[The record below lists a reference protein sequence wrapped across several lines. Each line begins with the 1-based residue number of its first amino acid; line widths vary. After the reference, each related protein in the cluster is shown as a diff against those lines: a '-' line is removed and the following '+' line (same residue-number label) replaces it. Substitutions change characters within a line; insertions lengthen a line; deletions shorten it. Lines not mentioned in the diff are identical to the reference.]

1 LTISSTTRI
10 AGPFVGTGSASV
22 FPFTFKVFAA
32 SDLDVI
38 RLNSSTGVETTLV
51 LTTDYTVTLNG
62 NQNTNPGGS
71 VTLVAGALAS
81 GFTLTITSDIS
92 NLQPTDLTNQGG
104 FYPEVITDSL
114 DRATIQIQQMSE
126 DIGRSLKGPIS
137 DGSLNMELQTASIRA
152 NKYLVFDANG
162 LPITSAGSGADTA
175 LRTDLANTGV
185 TTAGAGLV
193 GFRNADA
200 SSVARTVLSKLRD
213 AVSVKDFGAAGDG
226 ATDDTAEIQAA
237 LDAVPAVGGC
247 VYFPAGTYVV
257 SAPLVVDSNTVLV
270 GDGMYV
276 SNLSA
281 TTAFTSSQ
289 AMVYANAENNIT
301 IEDLGFFGNTN
312 GTLGAGT
319 GIHLKNGTRNQVR
332 SCYVENTTQ
341 AGIRYEE
348 QNNGIID
355 GCTLNACG
363 RTGYTDNHGIMLY
376 SASGSAIQTYSC
388 KVTSNT
394 VTNAFRKGITTFSE
408 LLLYDLLISG
418 NTVTGSG
425 LGNIYVGGT
434 APTSTHDKIRVVG
447 NYVEGGP
454 INIQI
459 GSTSNSV
466 IDGNTC
472 GANTTASA
480 NIGFVD
486 STDLVISNNVVQSSD
501 QAGISALASGAS
513 RNEQISIVGNILRNN
528 NRSNS
533 ATGFGIHVFDTDVAI
548 VSGNIVIDDVAT
560 TRQRYGIVDATGN
573 TNVAIRD
580 NVVLNVVTAPY
591 LVQTATGM
599 LSFAEFGTSF
609 VFEGSIRT
617 KQATFTAANGNN
629 NNIAIPSQSGTVRI
643 TGPTGAYSIT
653 GLAGGSVGREITII
667 NDTAQT
673 LTLEVNDVNSSVGNR
688 LLPTGSVDMTV
699 VAYGSARLLYATA
712 QGNNF
717 WVTP

>member
-1 LTISSTTRI
+1 MPMTKPTSEQVTFL
-10 AGPFVGTGSASV
+10 AAGTGAS
-22 FPFTFKVFAA
+22 
-32 SDLDVI
+32 
-38 RLNSSTGVETTLV
+38 
-51 LTTDYTVTLNG
+51 
-62 NQNTNPGGS
+62 Q
-71 VTLVAGALAS
+71 
-81 GFTLTITSDIS
+81 
-92 NLQPTDLTNQGG
+92 
-104 FYPEVITDSL
+104 
-114 DRATIQIQQMSE
+114 
-126 DIGRSLKGPIS
+126 
-137 DGSLNMELQTASIRA
+137 
-152 NKYLVFDANG
+152 
-162 LPITSAGSGADTA
+162 
-175 LRTDLANTGV
+175 
-185 TTAGAGLV
+185 
-193 GFRNADA
+193 
-200 SSVARTVLSKLRD
+200 RTVLDKLRD
-213 AVSVKDFGAAGDG
+213 VVSVKDFGAVGDG
-226 ATDDTAEIQAA
+226 VADDTAEIQAA

-257 SAPLVVDSNTVLV
+257 SSPLIVDSNTVLL

-276 SNLSA
+276 SKLSA

-289 AMVYANAENNIT
+289 SMVYANAESNIT
-301 IEDLGFFGNTN
+301 IEQLGFIGNTN

-332 SCYVENTTQ
+332 DCYVENTTQ

-486 STDLVISNNVVQSSD
+486 STDLVISNNVVQGSY
-501 QAGISALASGAS
+501 QHGISALASGVS

-580 NVVLNVVTAPY
+580 NIVLNVVTGPY

-653 GLAGGSVGREITII
+653 GIAGGSVGREITII

-699 VAYGSARLLYATA
+699 VAYGSARLLYASV

>member
-1 LTISSTTRI
+1 MTKPTSEQ
-10 AGPFVGTGSASV
+10 V
-22 FPFTFKVFAA
+22 TF
-32 SDLDVI
+32 
-38 RLNSSTGVETTLV
+38 
-51 LTTDYTVTLNG
+51 
-62 NQNTNPGGS
+62 
-71 VTLVAGALAS
+71 LA
-81 GFTLTITSDIS
+81 
-92 NLQPTDLTNQGG
+92 
-104 FYPEVITDSL
+104 
-114 DRATIQIQQMSE
+114 
-126 DIGRSLKGPIS
+126 
-137 DGSLNMELQTASIRA
+137 
-152 NKYLVFDANG
+152 
-162 LPITSAGSGADTA
+162 AGSGA
-175 LRTDLANTGV
+175 
-185 TTAGAGLV
+185 
-193 GFRNADA
+193 
-200 SSVARTVLSKLRD
+200 SQRTVLDKLRD
-213 AVSVKDFGAAGDG
+213 AVSVKDFGAVGDG
-226 ATDDTAEIQAA
+226 AADDTAEIQAA
-237 LDAVPAVGGC
+237 LDAVPVTGGC
-247 VYFPAGTYVV
+247 VYFPAGTYIV
-257 SAPLVVDSNTVLV
+257 SAPLVVDSNTVLI

-276 SNLSA
+276 SKLSA

-289 AMVYANAENNIT
+289 AMVYANAESNIT
-301 IEDLGFFGNTN
+301 IEQLGFIGNTN

-332 SCYVENTTQ
+332 DCYVENTTQ

-355 GCTLNACG
+355 GCTLVSCG

-394 VTNAFRKGITTFSE
+394 VTNSFRKGITTFSD

-418 NTVTGSG
+418 NTVTSSG

-434 APTSTHDKIRVVG
+434 APASTHDKIRVVG

-454 INIQI
+454 INIQV
-459 GSTSNSV
+459 GATSNSV

-486 STDLVISNNVVQSSD
+486 STDLIISNNVVQSSNLH
-501 QAGISALASGAS
+501 AIATISSGAT
-513 RNEQISIVGNILRNN
+513 RNEQISIVGNIARNN
-528 NRSNS
+528 NRSDNVN
-533 ATGFGIHVFDTDVAI
+533 GFGIWVADTDVAI

-580 NVVLNVVTAPY
+580 NIVLNTVTAPY

-599 LSFAEFGTSF
+599 LSYAEFGTSF
-609 VFEGSIRT
+609 VFSGSMRT
-617 KQATFTAANGNN
+617 SQAVFTAANGNN
-629 NNIAIPSQSGTVRI
+629 NNIAIPSQCGTMRI

-667 NDTAQT
+667 NDTAYT
-673 LTLEVNDVNSSVGNR
+673 LTLEVNDTNSSVGNR
-688 LLPTGSVDMTV
+688 LLPTGSVDMSV
-699 VAYGSARLLYATA
+699 VAYGSQRLLYATA